1 VPTLHSTSGH
11 FSDPALLGILH
22 SSLTPYNNDLY
33 ASNLAHIRILAVH
46 GSDDDNVPPRHSRA
60 HVALVSAWG
69 GDQGSNSNS
78 AAGTSSS
85 SIELVEVLKK
95 GHWWDDVFREKE
107 VVEWLDGLSE
117 KEGWDEQRKRGFTLT
132 SANPQECGGR
142 AGIRILEL
150 ETPGRWVRTVGTEP
164 ETGTGTRNEMNW
176 SSSESG
182 LTRSDWQDSM

>member
-11 FSDPALLGILH
+11 FADPALLGILH
-22 SSLTPYNNDLY
+22 SSLSPYNNDLY
-33 ASNLAHIRILAVH
+33 ASNLAHIPILAVH

-60 HVALVSAWG
+60 HVALVSAWA
-69 GDQGSNSNS
+69 GDQ
-78 AAGTSSS
+78 GTSSS
-85 SIELVEVLKK
+85 SIQLVEVLKK

-107 VVEWLDGLSE
+107 VVEWLDGLCE

-150 ETPGRWVRTVGTEP
+150 EAPGRWVLTGGTDT
-164 ETGTGTRNEMNW
+164 ETWTGKDRDQAG
-176 SSSESG
+176 SGLG